1 MTPQERRVLKIV
13 LGSLLGAA
21 WSLAACMMFDR
32 RAIAVFPAGIATGLI
47 VTWLLTRTKLNH
59 PILLGI
65 ASLPVGM
72 MTFGLLLGTMHLL
85 LHAALGFEMPAMTK
99 NPFTLGFVLVF
110 ASIYPPFAA
119 IFLPAAIGS
128 TYVLA
133 VFFRERNPRRNDLL
147 PERWDA

>member
-1 MTPQERRVLKIV
+1 MTPQKRRVLKIV
-13 LGSLLGAA
+13 LGSLLGAT
-21 WSLAACMMFDR
+21 WSLTACMMLDR

-72 MTFGLLLGTMHLL
+72 MTFGLLLGTMHIV
-85 LHAALGFEMPAMTK
+85 LHAAVGLQMPAMAD
-99 NPFTLGFVLVF
+99 NPFTLGFFLAF
-110 ASIYPPFAA
+110 ASIFPPFAA

-128 TYVLA
+128 TYVLV
-133 VFFRERNPRRNDLL
+133 VFFRERRPQRRDLL
-147 PERWDA
+147 PQRWDG